1 MKFGFLRKRLEL
13 KIIISVLCMFLA
25 GTVIAIVAAVVM
37 ARKNFNESMELSL
50 SIATKFIEENIMPAI
65 VLPDPKMSRILVQDA
80 KYRFTNLKGL
90 GGIQEMKVLN
100 AKGGEA
106 YEKNGAEPEQQDVE
120 IMKKMQETK
129 QYHVYKDMKKF
140 IYYHPLDNSA
150 VCIICHPNDGEILGS
165 IKLSYS
171 SEKEYKR
178 LVASVFTMTIAIL
191 FAAVIL
197 GFVIWYML
205 RKLIISPV
213 KAIEGAAV
221 KLSDGD
227 LSFDV
232 EVKSEDEVARLSKSM
247 KGSIESLGRILLKVK
262 DISARLSHVATSVEK
277 NSVKMVEGTRL
288 EAEAVSDI
296 SSAVEELNASI
307 SEINESTEELAASA
321 EETAAAMDEIATSI
335 GQVTSS
341 TRDLFSSVEA
351 TSSSIEELSGAI
363 KEIADSAD
371 NLSSATDETV
381 AAIEQITSSVKA
393 VDQNSKESAKLTEK
407 VMTDASTFGMTSIEK
422 TMEGMNKIKISV
434 EKTNEFITKLGG
446 RSEEIGKI
454 LNVIDDITDQTT
466 LLALNAAILAA
477 QAGEHGK
484 GFSVV
489 ADEIKDLAER
499 TAFSTQEISGLIQAV
514 QQEVKGFV
522 QAMGDGLKSVDEGL
536 KLSKE
541 AFDALKKI
549 LDSSKQSSQMAFLI
563 EKATGEQTQ
572 SIKLVSEAME
582 RIKNMTGMIANATS
596 EQSKGVNLI
605 MTASEKMRDIS
616 QQVKSAT
623 EEQAVNSKHIS
634 KAVEVISDKS
644 QQISKAIHEQKLGS
658 NQIWTSIEKIKD
670 IPKANRDLAFNMN
683 NVLKGLIENVALID
697 SEIRRFKFS
706 EQAHDVLKFSAVP
719 IGTPV
724 ETSLKFAPLVN
735 YLSKK
740 MNENIDYKVA
750 DTYDDVIEDLG
761 KNIVHI
767 AYMNP
772 VLYVKAHENYGVK
785 VIATLLRNGKP
796 NNRGL
801 IFVREDSKINSLAEL
816 KGKTFAFGDESS
828 TLACVIP
835 RLLLLDEGIDLGN
848 LHYYNNFTH
857 QSDIIK
863 SVLSG
868 EFDAGAAME
877 DVARAFEKQGL
888 RFIKETE
895 YVPGLNICVNES
907 LGAEKIA
914 LCKAALLSLDD
925 STPEGR
931 EILGAIG
938 GNITGF
944 VEAKDENYVRVRE
957 MLRKLKMV

>member
-25 GTVIAIVAAVVM
+25 GTVIAIIAAVIM
-37 ARKNFNESMELSL
+37 TKKNFNDSVELSL
-50 SIATKFIEENIMPAI
+50 KIATKFIEENIMPAL

-80 KYRFTNLKGL
+80 TYRFTNLKEL
-90 GGIQEMKVLN
+90 GDIEEMKVLN
-100 AKGGEA
+100 NRGGTA
-106 YEKNGAEPEQQDVE
+106 YEKNEAAKEDIEP
-120 IMKKMQETK
+120 MKYIVDQKKYYVQK
-129 QYHVYKDMKKF
+129 SMKRF
-140 IYYHPLDNSA
+140 VYYHPLENGP
-150 VCIICHPNDGEILGS
+150 VCLACHVADKEILGA
-165 IKLSYS
+165 IKVSYS
-171 SEKEYKR
+171 SEKQYKQI
-178 LVASVFTMTIAIL
+178 VASTFTMTFAIFIAAI
-191 FAAVIL
+191 IL

-205 RKLIISPV
+205 RKMIIQPV
-213 KAIEGAAV
+213 KSIEEAAV

-227 LSFDV
+227 LSFEVD
-232 EVKSEDEVARLSKSM
+232 VKSEDEVARLSKSM
-247 KGSIESLGRILLKVK
+247 KGSIDSLGRILQKVQG
-262 DISARLSHVATSVEK
+262 ISSRLSHVAHSVEK
-277 NSVKMVEGTRL
+277 NSGKMVEGTRL

-363 KEIADSAD
+363 KEIANSAD

-393 VDQNSKESAKLTEK
+393 VEQNSKESAKLSEK

-422 TMEGMNKIKISV
+422 TMDGMNNIKISV

-499 TAFSTQEISGLIQAV
+499 TAFSTQEIGGLIQAV
-514 QQEVKGFV
+514 QQEVKGSV
-522 QAMGDGLKSVDEGL
+522 QAMGDGLESVEEGL

-541 AFDALKKI
+541 AFDSLKKI
-549 LDSSKQSSQMAFLI
+549 LDSSKKSSQMAFSI
-563 EKATGEQTQ
+563 EKATGEQAL
-572 SIKLVSEAME
+572 SIRLVSEAME

-596 EQSKGVNLI
+596 EQSKGVSLI
-605 MTASEKMRDIS
+605 MTASEKMRDVS

-658 NQIWTSIEKIKD
+658 TQIWSSIEKIRD

-683 NVLKGLIENVALID
+683 GVLKGLIENVALID
-697 SEIRRFKFS
+697 SEINRFKFS
-706 EQAHDVLKFSAVP
+706 EQSHNVLKFSAVP

-761 KNIVHI
+761 NNIVQI

-772 VLYVKAHENYGVK
+772 VVYIKARSKYGVK
-785 VIATLLRNGKP
+785 VIATFLRSGKP
-796 NNRGL
+796 KNRG
-801 IFVREDSKINSLAEL
+801 IIIVKADSKINSISDL
-816 KGKTFAFGDESS
+816 KGKMFAFGDPSS
-828 TLACVIP
+828 TLAYVLP
-835 RLLLLDEGIDLGN
+835 RLMLLDEGIDLNN

-857 QSDIIK
+857 QEDIVK
-863 SVLSG
+863 AVLSG
-868 EFDAGAAME
+868 EFDAGSVME
-877 DVARAFEKQGL
+877 DIAHSFEKQGL
-888 RFIKETE
+888 RFLKETE
-895 YVPGLNICVNES
+895 YIPGLNICVNES
-907 LGAEKIA
+907 LGSEKIA
-914 LCKAALLSLDD
+914 LCKAALLSIDD
-925 STPEGR
+925 STPEGKT
-931 EILGAIG
+931 ILGTIG
-938 GNITGF
+938 GNITGLA
-944 VEAKDENYVRVRE
+944 EARDEDYAHIRE
-957 MLRKLKMV
+957 VLLRLKMI